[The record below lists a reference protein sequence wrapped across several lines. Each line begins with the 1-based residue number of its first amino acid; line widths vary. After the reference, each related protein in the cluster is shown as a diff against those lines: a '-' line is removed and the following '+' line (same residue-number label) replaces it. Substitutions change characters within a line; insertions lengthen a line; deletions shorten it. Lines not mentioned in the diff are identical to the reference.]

1 MIDVTIISAARPLS
15 LPRLHPSQ
23 QPVIY
28 ASVYIS
34 NAKYTVAGRCQT
46 YLARGG
52 SGGAGPRE
60 VTLRPRQS
68 EPRSRRS
75 IVFTIRIVAAEY
87 DLLRRRRDVWPWNN
101 VFGDLC
107 GAQHENAAVVRP
119 SVRRRRRK
127 KYKKSTNFQ

>member
-1 MIDVTIISAARPLS
+1 MRLCIYQMRSIQLRAAARLI
-15 LPRLHPSQ
+15 LP
-23 QPVIY
+23 
-28 ASVYIS
+28 
-34 NAKYTVAGRCQT
+34 
-46 YLARGG
+46 GG

-75 IVFTIRIVAAEY
+75 IVFTLRIVAAEY

-107 GAQHENAAVVRP
+107 GVQHENAADCP
-119 SVRRRRRK
+119 A
-127 KYKKSTNFQ
+127 